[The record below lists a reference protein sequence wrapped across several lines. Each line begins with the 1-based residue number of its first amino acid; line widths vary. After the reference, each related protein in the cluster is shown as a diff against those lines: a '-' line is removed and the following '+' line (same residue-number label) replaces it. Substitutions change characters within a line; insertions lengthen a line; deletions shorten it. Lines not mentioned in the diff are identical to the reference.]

1 MSLSFTIAR
10 TPQLSFGAGKFST
23 LFSTIR
29 SFGKNVLLVTGA
41 RSFLT
46 SEPGRDLPDKLRQS
60 GFAFEHLI
68 ISREPTPEIIDQA
81 VRRFISFH
89 CDVVVA
95 IGGGSVLD
103 AGKAISAM
111 LTLNEPVKDY
121 LEGVGTKA
129 SHPGIKVPF
138 IAIPTT
144 SGTGSEA
151 TKNAVLSE
159 IGENGYKRSL
169 RHNNFVPDMAILDPL
184 LTTNCPP
191 SITASSGMDAF
202 TQLFESYLSTAAN
215 PITDGLAVEG
225 LLRVSKSLRKAF
237 DDGANIEA
245 RTDMSLASYL
255 SGIALANAG
264 LGLVHGFASSIG
276 GFFDISHG
284 VICSSLM
291 PACNRFTVKKLRL
304 LRTND
309 AALVK
314 YANAGKIFSD
324 ATNKS
329 DDYYIDYLL
338 DLIDDWTNTMKIPRL
353 RDGGVLPEHFK
364 KIVGATDNKNNPV
377 ELEKD
382 EMVEVLEGAA

>member
-1 MSLSFTIAR
+1 MTGSFTIAR
-10 TPQLSFGAGKFST
+10 TPQLYFGARKFST

-46 SEPGRDLPDKLRQS
+46 SEYGRDLPDKMRQS
-60 GFAFEHLI
+60 GFVFEHFI
-68 ISREPTPEIIDQA
+68 ISKEPTPEIIDQA
-81 VRRFISFH
+81 VRRSISFH

-111 LTLNEPVKDY
+111 LPLNEAVKHY
-121 LEGVGTKA
+121 LEGVGTKGA
-129 SHPGIKVPF
+129 HPGIKVPF

-159 IGENGYKRSL
+159 TGENGYKRSL
-169 RHNNFVPDMAILDPL
+169 RHNNFVPDIAILDPL
-184 LTTNCPP
+184 LTINCPP

-202 TQLFESYLSTAAN
+202 TQLFESYLSTTAN

-225 LLRVSKSLRKAF
+225 LARVSKSLRKAF
-237 DDGANIEA
+237 DDGANVEA

-255 SGIALANAG
+255 SGITLANAG

-284 VICSSLM
+284 VISSSLM
-291 PACNRFTVKKLRL
+291 PACNRFTVKKLRQR
-304 LRTND
+304 RTND

-314 YANAGKIFSD
+314 YAKTGKIFLE

-338 DLIDDWTNTMKIPRL
+338 DLIDNWTHAMKIPRL
-353 RDGGVLPEHFK
+353 RNGGVLPQHYK
-364 KIVGATDNKNNPV
+364 KIVEVTENKNNPIA
-377 ELEKD
+377 LEKD
-382 EMVEVLEGAA
+382 EMMEVLEMAS

>member
-10 TPQLSFGAGKFST
+10 TPQLYFGAGKFST

-29 SFGKNVLLVTGA
+29 SFGKNILLVTGA

-46 SEPGRDLPDKLRQS
+46 SESGRELPDKLRQS
-60 GFAFEHLI
+60 GFAFEHVI
-68 ISREPTPEIIDQA
+68 ISKEPTPEIIDQA
-81 VRRFISFH
+81 VRRSISFH

-111 LTLNEPVKDY
+111 LLLNEPVKDY
-121 LEGVGTKA
+121 LEGVGTKP

-169 RHNNFVPDMAILDPL
+169 RHNNFVPDIAILDPL
-184 LTTNCPP
+184 LTINCPQT
-191 SITASSGMDAF
+191 ITASSGMDAF
-202 TQLFESYLSTAAN
+202 TQLFESYLSTTAN
-215 PITDGLAVEG
+215 PITDSLAVEG
-225 LLRVSKSLRKAF
+225 LVRVSKSLRKAF
-237 DDGANIEA
+237 ADGANTEA

-255 SGIALANAG
+255 SGITLANAG

-291 PACNRFTVKKLRL
+291 PACNRFTVKKLRER
-304 LRTND
+304 RTND

-329 DDYYIDYLL
+329 DDYYIDYLI
-338 DLIDDWTNTMKIPRL
+338 DLIDNWTNTMKIPRL
-353 RDGGVLPEHFK
+353 RDVGVLPEHFK
-364 KIVGATDNKNNPV
+364 KIVDVADNKNNPV
-377 ELEKD
+377 ALEKD
-382 EMVEVLEGAA
+382 EMMEVLEESS

>member
-10 TPQLSFGAGKFST
+10 TPQLYFGAGKFST
-23 LFSTIR
+23 LFSAIR

-46 SEPGRDLPDKLRQS
+46 SESGRELPDKLRQS
-60 GFAFEHLI
+60 GLAFEHVI
-68 ISREPTPEIIDQA
+68 ISKEPTPEIIDQA
-81 VRRFISFH
+81 VRRSISFH

-111 LTLNEPVKDY
+111 LLLNEPVKDY
-121 LEGVGTKA
+121 LEGVGTKP

-169 RHNNFVPDMAILDPL
+169 RHNNFVPDIAILDPL
-184 LTTNCPP
+184 LTINCPQT
-191 SITASSGMDAF
+191 ITASSGMDAF
-202 TQLFESYLSTAAN
+202 TQLFESYLSTTAN
-215 PITDGLAVEG
+215 PITDSLAVEG
-225 LLRVSKSLRKAF
+225 LVRVSKSLRKAF
-237 DDGANIEA
+237 ADGANTEA

-255 SGIALANAG
+255 SGITLANAG

-291 PACNRFTVKKLRL
+291 PACNRFTVKKLRER
-304 LRTND
+304 RTND

-329 DDYYIDYLL
+329 DDYYIDYLI
-338 DLIDDWTNTMKIPRL
+338 DLIDNWTNTMKIPRL
-353 RDGGVLPEHFK
+353 RDVGVLPEHFK
-364 KIVGATDNKNNPV
+364 KIVDVADNKNNPV
-377 ELEKD
+377 ALEKD
-382 EMVEVLEGAA
+382 EMMEVLEESS

>member
-1 MSLSFTIAR
+1 MTGPFTFAR
-10 TPQLSFGAGKFST
+10 TPQLYFGAGKFST
-23 LFSTIR
+23 LFATIR
-29 SFGKNVLLVTGA
+29 SFGKNVLLITGA

-46 SEPGRDLPDKLRQS
+46 SELGRDLPDKMRQS
-60 GFAFEHLI
+60 GFSFEHFI
-68 ISREPTPEIIDQA
+68 VSREPSPEIIDQA
-81 VRRFISFH
+81 VKRYISFH

-103 AGKAISAM
+103 GGKAISAM
-111 LTLNEPVKDY
+111 LSLNEPVKDY
-121 LEGVGTKA
+121 LEGVGTKS

-159 IGENGYKRSL
+159 TGENGYKRSL
-169 RHNNFVPDMAILDPL
+169 RHNNFVPDIAILDPL
-184 LTTNCPP
+184 LTINCPP

-215 PITDGLAVEG
+215 PITDGLALEG
-225 LLRVSKSLRKAF
+225 LARVSRSLRKAF
-237 DDGANIEA
+237 EDGANMEA

-255 SGIALANAG
+255 SGITLANGG

-291 PACNRFTVKKLRL
+291 PACTRFTVKKLRQR
-304 LRTND
+304 RTND
-309 AALVK
+309 GALVK
-314 YANAGKIFSD
+314 YANTGKIFSS

-329 DDYYIDYLL
+329 DDYYVDYLL
-338 DLIDDWTNTMKIPRL
+338 DLINDWMHTMKIPRL
-353 RDGGVLPEHFK
+353 RDVGVLEGHFK
-364 KIVGATDNKNNPV
+364 KIVDATDNKNNPV
-377 ELEKD
+377 ALEKD
-382 EMVEVLEGAA
+382 EMVEVLEQSS

>member
-1 MSLSFTIAR
+1 MTGSFTFAR
-10 TPQLSFGAGKFST
+10 TPQLYFGAGKFST
-23 LFSTIR
+23 LLTTIR

-46 SEPGRDLPDKLRQS
+46 SDAGRDLPDKMRQS
-60 GFAFEHLI
+60 GFSFEHFI
-68 ISREPTPEIIDQA
+68 ISKEPSPEIIDQA
-81 VRRFISFH
+81 VRRYISFH

-103 AGKAISAM
+103 GGKAISAM
-111 LTLNEPVKDY
+111 LSLNEPVKDY

-159 IGENGYKRSL
+159 TGENGYKRSL
-169 RHNNFVPDMAILDPL
+169 RHNNFVPDIAILDPL
-184 LTTNCPP
+184 LTINCPP

-202 TQLFESYLSTAAN
+202 TQLFESYVSTAAN

-225 LLRVSKSLRKAF
+225 LARVSRSLRKAF
-237 DDGANIEA
+237 DDGSNLEA

-255 SGIALANAG
+255 SGITLANAG

-291 PACNRFTVKKLRL
+291 PACNRFTVKKLRQR
-304 LRTND
+304 RTND

-338 DLIDDWTNTMKIPRL
+338 DLIDNWTNTMKIPRL
-353 RDGGVLPEHFK
+353 RDAGVLPEHFK
-364 KIVGATDNKNNPV
+364 KIVDVTDNKNNPV
-377 ELEKD
+377 ALEKD
-382 EMVEVLEGAA
+382 EMMEVLDAS

>member
-10 TPQLSFGAGKFST
+10 TPQLYFGAGKFST
-23 LFSTIR
+23 LFSAIR

-46 SEPGRDLPDKLRQS
+46 SESGRELPDKLRQS
-60 GFAFEHLI
+60 GFAFEHVI
-68 ISREPTPEIIDQA
+68 ISKEPTPEIIDQA
-81 VRRFISFH
+81 VRRSISFH

-111 LTLNEPVKDY
+111 LLLNEPVKDY
-121 LEGVGTKA
+121 LEGVGTKL

-169 RHNNFVPDMAILDPL
+169 RHNNFVPDIAILDPL
-184 LTTNCPP
+184 LTINCPQT
-191 SITASSGMDAF
+191 ITASSGMDAF
-202 TQLFESYLSTAAN
+202 TQLFESYLSTTAN
-215 PITDGLAVEG
+215 PITDSLAVEG
-225 LLRVSKSLRKAF
+225 LVRVSKSLRKAF
-237 DDGANIEA
+237 ADGANTEA

-255 SGIALANAG
+255 SGITLANAG

-291 PACNRFTVKKLRL
+291 PACNRFTVKKLRER
-304 LRTND
+304 RTND

-329 DDYYIDYLL
+329 DDYYIDYLI
-338 DLIDDWTNTMKIPRL
+338 DLIDNWTNTMKIPRL
-353 RDGGVLPEHFK
+353 RDVGVLPEHFK
-364 KIVGATDNKNNPV
+364 KIVDVADNKNNPV
-377 ELEKD
+377 ALEKD
-382 EMVEVLEGAA
+382 EMMEVLEESS

>member
-10 TPQLSFGAGKFST
+10 TPQLYFGAGKFST
-23 LFSTIR
+23 LFSAIR

-46 SEPGRDLPDKLRQS
+46 SESGHELPDKLRQS
-60 GFAFEHLI
+60 GFAFEHVI
-68 ISREPTPEIIDQA
+68 ISKEPTPEIIDQA
-81 VRRFISFH
+81 VRRSISFH

-111 LTLNEPVKDY
+111 LLLNEPVKDY
-121 LEGVGTKA
+121 LEGVGTKP

-169 RHNNFVPDMAILDPL
+169 RHNNFVPDIAILDPL
-184 LTTNCPP
+184 LTINCPQT
-191 SITASSGMDAF
+191 ITASSGMDAF
-202 TQLFESYLSTAAN
+202 TQLFESYLSTTAN
-215 PITDGLAVEG
+215 PITDSLAVEG
-225 LLRVSKSLRKAF
+225 LVRVSKSLRKAF
-237 DDGANIEA
+237 ADGANTEA

-255 SGIALANAG
+255 SGITLANAG

-291 PACNRFTVKKLRL
+291 PACNRFTVKKLRER
-304 LRTND
+304 RTND

-329 DDYYIDYLL
+329 DDYYIDYLI
-338 DLIDDWTNTMKIPRL
+338 DLIDNWTNTMKIPRL
-353 RDGGVLPEHFK
+353 RDVGVLPEHFK
-364 KIVGATDNKNNPV
+364 KIVDVADNKNNPV
-377 ELEKD
+377 ALEKD
-382 EMVEVLEGAA
+382 EMMEVLEESS

>member
-10 TPQLSFGAGKFST
+10 TPQLYFGAGKFST

-46 SEPGRDLPDKLRQS
+46 SESGRELPDKLRQS
-60 GFAFEHLI
+60 GFAFEHVI
-68 ISREPTPEIIDQA
+68 ISKEPTPEIIDQA
-81 VRRFISFH
+81 VRRSISFH

-111 LTLNEPVKDY
+111 LLLNEPVKDY
-121 LEGVGTKA
+121 LEGVGTKP

-169 RHNNFVPDMAILDPL
+169 RHNNFVPDIAILDPL
-184 LTTNCPP
+184 LTINCPQT
-191 SITASSGMDAF
+191 ITASSGMDAF
-202 TQLFESYLSTAAN
+202 TQLFESYLSTTAN
-215 PITDGLAVEG
+215 PITDSLAVEG
-225 LLRVSKSLRKAF
+225 LVRVSKSLRKAF
-237 DDGANIEA
+237 ADGANTEA

-255 SGIALANAG
+255 SGITLANAG

-291 PACNRFTVKKLRL
+291 PACNRFTVKKLRER
-304 LRTND
+304 RTND

-329 DDYYIDYLL
+329 DDYYIDYLI
-338 DLIDDWTNTMKIPRL
+338 DLIDNWTNTMKIPRL
-353 RDGGVLPEHFK
+353 RDVGVLPEHFK
-364 KIVGATDNKNNPV
+364 KIVDVADNKNNPV
-377 ELEKD
+377 ALEKD
-382 EMVEVLEGAA
+382 EMMEVLEESS